1 MTRVEPSTPA
11 KDQAAANTEPDRVN
25 GSAGNPFPGPQ
36 AYRSTD
42 REYFFGRTEETEEL
56 TSLVLSSSA
65 TLLYAQSGAGK
76 SSLLQAGVAPY
87 LESRFKFVILPTV
100 RLGAADQRTPT
111 DDADPTDEET
121 PTVPANPFVQVVCDS
136 IAAADKPIHDDIAA
150 AAKTRRTDE
159 SQRALLVLD
168 QFEEVFNHGSGE
180 NRQQFFRHLTD
191 ALEKNTWLRA
201 IIALRSDYLAAL
213 VPYERHLPANL
224 IVRYQLEG
232 MVEEQVAEAIAGTFS
247 RSGMDLG
254 ESNLQVVLDALF
266 QRASDSAEPAAVPL
280 QYANTIQLQIVC
292 RGLWEVLHATYG
304 TGPVPDGALTGESF
318 DLRRS
323 MAQFVDE
330 AIRRVVQRGGAGEP
344 AVRWWL
350 ENELITTQGRRAFVS
365 SDAEA
370 TAGLPNSVVGALEEV
385 RLVQLEQR
393 RQGLRLA
400 ELTHDS
406 MIDGVRTSN
415 ETWRHK
421 VYRRRRRVGF
431 ALLGVLI
438 VLLAAFW
445 PLRADQP
452 GIVAGPV
459 AGVLGDSPKLAF
471 SGQSGQAVIV
481 RGSVAA
487 HQHTV
492 AVEVAEGQPP
502 TGGQVVATQT
512 IGTGPYSIISLPV
525 QTVPGRSYVA
535 RLVREGD
542 ASVSF
547 TMDVSSRPI
556 MAADAP
562 ILQLGQ
568 NDAGVGVELDP
579 ASGAGQTGPGQV
591 LITVDGRSLRAVAG
605 VPKPVL
611 NRAESWV
618 VVPRPAVS
626 GIAMLEFD
634 PPLSGA
640 AERPIS
646 VHQVA
651 VGAPDLI
658 GMGGSA
664 RLGVDPLR
672 LVSIDAGGVGQAGVE
687 LKCEGGSVVRAG
699 FAGEVPF
706 SPKNVEQAGTVLPL
720 NVSGGPTELVL
731 YSKAPARCAVSVQP
745 YRTERIASFGRRDL
759 EVPAGRQAAAF
770 PIALPDDAAL
780 VLDVPGQLRSTVNC
794 GSTSQEPTGSL
805 HRRMTV
811 VRTGLSCELWLIRSD
826 AATDPLHARIW
837 VAELN
842 DTAGG

>member
-1 MTRVEPSTPA
+1 MPYE
-11 KDQAAANTEPDRVN
+11 
-25 GSAGNPFPGPQ
+25 
-36 AYRSTD
+36 
-42 REYFFGRTEETEEL
+42 RTFRPT
-56 TSLVLSSSA
+56 SSSA
-65 TLLYAQSGAGK
+65 TN
-76 SSLLQAGVAPY
+76 
-87 LESRFKFVILPTV
+87 SRTWSRNRSPSVI
-100 RLGAADQRTPT
+100 
-111 DDADPTDEET
+111 
-121 PTVPANPFVQVVCDS
+121 AN
-136 IAAADKPIHDDIAA
+136 
-150 AAKTRRTDE
+150 
-159 SQRALLVLD
+159 
-168 QFEEVFNHGSGE
+168 
-180 NRQQFFRHLTD
+180 
-191 ALEKNTWLRA
+191 
-201 IIALRSDYLAAL
+201 
-213 VPYERHLPANL
+213 
-224 IVRYQLEG
+224 
-232 MVEEQVAEAIAGTFS
+232 TFA
-247 RSGMDLG
+247 RSGLDLG
-254 ESNLQVVLDALF
+254 ESNLKVVVDALF
-266 QRASDSAEPAAVPL
+266 ERGSDSAEPATALL

-304 TGPVPDGALTGESF
+304 TGRVPDGALTGESF
-318 DLRRS
+318 NLRRS

-350 ENELITTQGRRAFVS
+350 ENELITTQGRRAFVLA
-365 SDAEA
+365 DAEA

-421 VYRRRRRVGF
+421 VYRRRRHMGI
-431 ALLGVLI
+431 ALGVVLI
-438 VLLAAFW
+438 VLLAAFFW

-452 GIVAGPV
+452 GIVAGPI
-459 AGVLGDSPKLAF
+459 AGALGDSPKLAF

-492 AVEVAEGQPP
+492 AVEVAEAQPP
-502 TGGQVVATQT
+502 TGGRVVATQT
-512 IGTGPYSIISLPV
+512 IGTGPYSVISLPV

-547 TMDVSSRPI
+547 TMDVLSRPI
-556 MAADAP
+556 MAADSST
-562 ILQLGQ
+562 LQLGQ
-568 NDAGVGVELDP
+568 NDTGVGVALDP
-579 ASGAGQTGPGQV
+579 ASGAGQTGAGQL

-626 GIAMLEFD
+626 GIAMLDFD

-640 AERPIS
+640 PERQIS

-651 VGAPDLI
+651 VGAPDRI

-664 RLGVDPLR
+664 RLSVDPLR

-687 LKCEGGSVVRAG
+687 LKCQGGSVVRAG

-720 NVSGGPTELVL
+720 NVSSGPTELVL
-731 YSKAPARCAVSVQP
+731 YSKAPATCAVSVQP
-745 YRTERIASFGRRDL
+745 YRTEQIASFGRRDL

-780 VLDVPGQLRSTVNC
+780 VLDVPGELRSTVNC

-837 VAELN
+837 VADLN